1 MLTIQI
7 PDINPADEQLAQTIR
22 AEVASVL
29 YQQKV
34 WSLGQAARFT
44 GMAYIQFQD
53 FLASRSIPLNYDEA
67 DLMND
72 IQASKDFMKR

>member
-1 MLTIQI
+1 MRI
-7 PDINPADEQLAQTIR
+7 
-22 AEVASVL
+22 EVASVL

-34 WSLGQAARFT
+34 WSLGQTARFT

-53 FLASRSIPLNYDEA
+53 FLASRSIPFNYDEA

-72 IQASKDFMKR
+72 IQASKDFLNR